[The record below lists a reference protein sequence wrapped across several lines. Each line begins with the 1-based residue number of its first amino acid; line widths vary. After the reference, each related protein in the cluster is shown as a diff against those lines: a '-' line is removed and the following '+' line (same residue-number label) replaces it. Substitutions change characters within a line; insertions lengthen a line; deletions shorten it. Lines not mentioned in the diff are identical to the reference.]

1 MDEKR
6 AASRITPRIIPDRT
20 QTQSRTQTWTRAQ
33 KSQTRSASATNPAT
47 DPNNEDGGS
56 ASVTKR
62 RSSMSLAWVMNIV
75 LDEAVRGWGW
85 AGGGG
90 ALLLMLWCFDFVLRY
105 VADLDPHTR
114 TK

>member
-1 MDEKR
+1 
-6 AASRITPRIIPDRT
+6 
-20 QTQSRTQTWTRAQ
+20 
-33 KSQTRSASATNPAT
+33 
-47 DPNNEDGGS
+47 
-56 ASVTKR
+56 
-62 RSSMSLAWVMNIV
+62 MSLAWVMNIV